1 MVLIFT
7 GCHSLVQ
14 AESSLQ
20 NVILALKYLHHI
32 LPQGIDP
39 DLKPITD
46 PSAYPV
52 VVHGT
57 YSKAW
62 EQIRKQGL
70 SKMRRNHIHFAQA

>member
-1 MVLIFT
+1 M
-7 GCHSLVQ
+7 
-14 AESSLQ
+14 
-20 NVILALKYLHHI
+20 ILARNLHYFP
-32 LPQGIDP
+32 PQGIDP

-70 SKMRRNHIHFAQA
+70 SKMRRNHIHFAKG